1 MTAAV
6 CFQTERPALFFFSC
20 FGLMCWVF
28 IALNISSMT
37 LHVIFGVCFQL
48 RVNLRV
54 KTILSQEIADLDVYG
69 SRVKGLLRKCSLRFP
84 GLQLNSYCKTV
95 RLDWLSGKQHPL
107 QSNWWTFE
115 GPCDSPVWV
124 LNVCLR
130 QLAKSSR

>member
-1 MTAAV
+1 MNDCCCLLSDRAAGS
-6 CFQTERPALFFFSC
+6 FFFC

-37 LHVIFGVCFQL
+37 VHVIFGVCFQL
-48 RVNLRV
+48 HDLGV

-84 GLQLNSYCKTV
+84 GLQLNSYCKIV

-107 QSNWWTFE
+107 QSNWWTLNTLR
-115 GPCDSPVWV
+115 V
-124 LNVCLR
+124 LVTARCGF
-130 QLAKSSR
+130 